1 MKQDDRSN
9 DRHLNSWTV
18 ERRAVLRGGA
28 LAVGGLAAAALIGC
42 GGDDDQDAPEA
53 TGTAGASA
61 TAAATGP
68 GRLVKDADVPYPYE
82 FADPAGQPKKGGTF
96 VHGSN
101 FQFTPADPTVN
112 LTGGTLIQFAPVY
125 DRLLGY
131 KMGPTADTTKVDVTP
146 GLAESWERSP
156 DGLAITFKLRGNAK
170 WQNRAPLNGRP
181 FVAEDVKFAYDRM
194 KASGAAA
201 AFFVG
206 VKSIDAVDAR
216 TVKVTLD
223 QPLVD
228 WLTVTP
234 PRREAPIFP
243 KETVDAGTIQKT
255 IIGTGAFTVDKQE
268 DQRIT
273 YVKNPDYWGPAPNI
287 DGGEVRVIVDI
298 SARIAA
304 LRAGQLDHAANITN
318 SYRDTKAIVDTIP
331 TAQVQMSRVTAGGH
345 GFLMNPEN
353 PKFKDE
359 RVRRALSLAM
369 NRDEMI
375 QIVYGGYGRIHGI
388 IPWTFVFDQEPKGD
402 QLGKWMK
409 FDPTQAKQ
417 LLDAAGVSNLTIN
430 ELHYDYLPTWKQDGE
445 LLVDQYR
452 KLGITLN
459 LRTDEYTAYTSILTG
474 RKIEEATITG
484 WGVSG
489 TTPDPYVYDQL
500 YSKSPQNRWLI
511 NDSVIDDLAQKQ
523 RTELDPAK
531 RRALLKQ
538 IYDRDLDMVYRF
550 AFPGGNGF
558 YLLQPWVR
566 NMRLT
571 GAVNSTSEV
580 WDTGIQMKDV
590 WLDK

>member
-1 MKQDDRSN
+1 MDRRS
-9 DRHLNSWTV
+9 L
-18 ERRAVLRGGA
+18 LRGGT
-28 LAVGGLAAAALIGC
+28 LTLGGLAAAALIGC
-42 GGDDDQDAPEA
+42 GDDEDDEPGDA
-53 TGTAGASA
+53 TGTAVATG
-61 TAAATGP
+61 TAAAGA
-68 GRLVKDADVPYPYE
+68 GRLVQDPDLPYPYE
-82 FADPAGQPKKGGTF
+82 FPDPAGEPKPGGTF

-131 KMGPTADTTKVDVTP
+131 KMGPAADTTKVEVIP

-156 DGLAITFKLRGNAK
+156 DGLAITFKLRGNVK
-170 WQNRAPLNGRP
+170 WQQAAPLNGRP
-181 FVAEDVKFAYDRM
+181 FVAEDVKFAYERM
-194 KASGAAA
+194 KASGAAS

-216 TVKVTLD
+216 AVKVSLD

-255 IIGTGAFTVDKQE
+255 IIGTGAFVVDRQE

-273 YVKNPDYWGPAPNI
+273 FVKNPDYWGPAPHV

-298 SARIAA
+298 AARVAA
-304 LRAGQLDHAANITN
+304 LRSGQLDHAANITN
-318 SYRDTKAIVDTIP
+318 SFRDTKAIVDTIP
-331 TAQVQMSRVTAGGH
+331 DAHVQMSRVMSGGH
-345 GFLMNPEN
+345 GFLMNPAN
-353 PKFKDE
+353 PKFTDE

-369 NRDEMI
+369 NREEMI
-375 QIVYGGYGRIHGI
+375 QIVYGGYGRVHGL
-388 IPWTFVFDQEPKGD
+388 IPWGFAFEQEPKGA
-402 QLGKWMK
+402 QLGKWMQH
-409 FDPTQAKQ
+409 DPTQAKQ
-417 LLDAAGVSNLTIN
+417 LLDAAGASDLTVN

-452 KLGITLN
+452 KSGITLN
-459 LRTDEYTAYTSILTG
+459 LRTDEYTAYTSVLTG
-474 RKIEEATITG
+474 RKIEEATISG

-500 YSKSPQNRWLI
+500 YSQSPQNRWLI
-511 NDSVIDDLAQKQ
+511 NDPVIDDLAQKQ

-531 RRALLKQ
+531 RRELIKQ
-538 IYDRDLDMVYRF
+538 IYDRDMDMVYRF

-571 GAVNSTSEV
+571 GALNSSSEV

>member
-1 MKQDDRSN
+1 VKQDEQGDSERLSTGG
-9 DRHLNSWTV
+9 RFG
-18 ERRAVLRGGA
+18 RRAVLRGGSLA
-28 LAVGGLAAAALIGC
+28 LGGLAAAALIGC
-42 GGDDDQDAPEA
+42 GDDEDDYADDATAVA
-53 TGTAGASA
+53 TG
-61 TAAATGP
+61 TAAATGA
-68 GRLVKDADVPYPYE
+68 GRLVKDADMPYPYE
-82 FADPAGQPKKGGTF
+82 FPDPAGTAKKGGTF
-96 VHGSN
+96 THGTN

-131 KMGPTADTTKVDVTP
+131 KMGPTADTTKVDVIP

-170 WQNRAPLNGRP
+170 WQNKAPLNGRP
-181 FVAEDVKFAYDRM
+181 FVAEDVKFAYERM

-201 AFFVG
+201 TFFVG

-216 TVKVTLD
+216 TVKVSLD

-255 IIGTGAFTVDKQE
+255 IIGTGAFVVDKQE

-273 YVKNPDYWGPAPNI
+273 FVKNPDYWGPAPNI
-287 DGGEVRVIVDI
+287 DGGEVRVIVDLN
-298 SARIAA
+298 ARIAA
-304 LRAGQLDHAANITN
+304 LRAGQLDHAGNIAS
-318 SYRDTKAIVDTIP
+318 SYRDTKTI
-331 TAQVQMSRVTAGGH
+331 ADSISGIQVQMSRVTSGGH

-353 PKFKDE
+353 AKFKDE
-359 RVRRALSLAM
+359 RVRRALSLAV

-375 QIVYGGYGRIHGI
+375 QIVYGGYGRVHGL
-388 IPWTFVFDQEPKGD
+388 IPWLFAFEQEPKGD

-409 FDPTQAKQ
+409 YDPTQSKQ
-417 LLDAAGVSNLTIN
+417 LLDAAGVKDLTIN
-430 ELHYDYLPTWKQDGE
+430 EVHYDYLPTWKQDGE

-452 KLGITLN
+452 KAGITLN
-459 LRTDEYTAYTSILTG
+459 LRTDEYTAYTSQLTG

-500 YSKSPQNRWLI
+500 YSKSAQNRWLI
-511 NDSVIDDLAQKQ
+511 NDPVIDDLAQKQ

-531 RRALLKQ
+531 RRALIKQ
-538 IYDRDLDMVYRF
+538 IYDRDMDMVYRF

-558 YLLQPWVR
+558 YMMQPWVR
-566 NMRLT
+566 NMRPF
-571 GAVNSTSEV
+571 GALGSSSDV
-580 WDTGIQMKDV
+580 WDTGIQMKDL
-590 WLDK
+590 WIDK